1 MASISK
7 FSTALLSV
15 PNEITVAA
23 ANFNI
28 NFSLMKV
35 EAPKE
40 FHGLRDGLSSIRR
53 REAEEGLS
61 HITARTLGA
70 LFESTI
76 PPIPRLTV
84 AYGKRVSEI
93 SQNLVGVTPHNL
105 HAGMFADR
113 AGPDGTSIWA
123 AATSG
128 EKVQSPCIFFHVC
141 WHGSGS
147 QVRLRLYGLNWWN
160 DANKK
165 FNKHTMQ
172 RMQQG
177 LLRLWQLN
185 KYSPE
190 SNCPPGT
197 RAQDLGFKV
206 LTPLSGLSR
215 HN

>member
-40 FHGLRDGLSSIRR
+40 YHGLRDGLSSIRR

-76 PPIPRLTV
+76 PPIPSLTV

-93 SQNLVGVTPHNL
+93 SQNLEGRTPHNL
-105 HAGMFADR
+105 HTGMFADR

-128 EKVQSPCIFFHVC
+128 ESAIAMHLLHVC
-141 WHGSGS
+141 WPDSGS
-147 QVRLRLYGLNWWN
+147 QVRLRLYGWNWWS
-160 DANKK
+160 DANRK
-165 FNKHTMQ
+165 FNKRTMQ
-172 RMQQG
+172 QMQQG
-177 LLRLWQLN
+177 LLLSWQLN
-185 KYSPE
+185 KGLRE

-206 LTPLSGLSR
+206 QTPLSGSSR